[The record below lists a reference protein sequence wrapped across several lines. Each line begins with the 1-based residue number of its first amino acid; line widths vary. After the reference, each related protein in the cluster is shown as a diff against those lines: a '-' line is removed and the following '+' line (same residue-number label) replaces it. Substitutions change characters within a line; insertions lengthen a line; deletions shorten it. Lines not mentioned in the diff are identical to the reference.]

1 MNEIA
6 APAVDR
12 REFFRINDRMVVS
25 VHPITA
31 VQADAVGQEI
41 IDSSTDSPSL
51 SQQLLS
57 MQKSFNIL
65 TDHIGHTDRE
75 VARALR
81 LLDDKLNLL
90 AQSVQQLHTPIDLQ
104 AAIDVNLSVG
114 GLALTVDRC
123 FEPRSTLEVKMQ
135 LLPSGLP
142 IHAVTK
148 VIACQPESDTAT
160 SDRYYLRMAFIH
172 MNDADRDILA
182 KHILS
187 RQAEELRSNKQ
198 S

>member
-6 APAVDR
+6 EPAPDR

-31 VQADAVGQEI
+31 AQAEAAGQETV
-41 IDSSTDSPSL
+41 DSITEPPSL

-65 TDHIGHTDRE
+65 TDHIGHIDRDI
-75 VARALR
+75 AKALR
-81 LLDDKLNLL
+81 MLDDKLNLL
-90 AQSVQQLHTPIDLQ
+90 AQSVQQLHTPINLEV
-104 AAIDVNLSVG
+104 AIEVNLSAG
-114 GLALTVDRC
+114 GLALIIDSY

-142 IHAVTK
+142 IHAITK
-148 VIACQPESDTAT
+148 VISCQPVNDAT
-160 SDRYYLRMAFIH
+160 TGDRFYLRMAFIQ
-172 MNDADRDILA
+172 MDETDRNILV
-182 KHILS
+182 KHILN
-187 RQAEELRSNKQ
+187 RQAEELRNNKQ
-198 S
+198 I